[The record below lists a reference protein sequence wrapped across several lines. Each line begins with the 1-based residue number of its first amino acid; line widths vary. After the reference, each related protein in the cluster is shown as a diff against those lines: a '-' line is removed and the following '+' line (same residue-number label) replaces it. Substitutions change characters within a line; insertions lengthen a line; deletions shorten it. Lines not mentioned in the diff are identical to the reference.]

1 MKLLSCWV
9 AQEKRWRNR
18 GHNMECEHFRV
29 GWIGRYEPRNREFDS
44 QRLGEAKQIE
54 EEYHYWP

>member
-1 MKLLSCWV
+1 
-9 AQEKRWRNR
+9 
-18 GHNMECEHFRV
+18 MECEHFRV